1 MKNDLERLESLDTDS
16 ATIISLWFGAG
27 GFFVGLI
34 GIGLT
39 IYTLYA
45 PQPRIFWLTLSGW
58 VAALLTAIAL
68 GYIGHKL
75 LKLVGNQSRR
85 IQNITEELQR
95 LRDENTRLIEIDAY
109 IVAKSLRS
117 SGQRAVAQKKETPP
131 AKEPKS
137 TNTDNSAKGANG
149 ED

>member
-1 MKNDLERLESLDTDS
+1 MKSELEQLESIDTDS
-16 ATIISLWFGAG
+16 ATIVSLWFGAG

-45 PQPRIFWLTLSGW
+45 SQPSIVWLTLSGW
-58 VAALLTAIAL
+58 IAAILTAFAL
-68 GYIGHKL
+68 GYIGNKL
-75 LKLVGNQSRR
+75 LKLVANQSRR
-85 IQNITEELQR
+85 LQNITEELQR

-117 SGQRAVAQKKETPP
+117 SGSRAALPKKEDTS
-131 AKEPKS
+131 AKELKTA
-137 TNTDNSAKGANG
+137 TNSNLPTG
-149 ED
+149 ECGEN